1 MSQAAALDTHA
12 HEAHAGLHQDP
23 AESPLTPESWGKL
36 GMWIFLS
43 ADAMTFGAA
52 IAAYAALR
60 MDNVNWPDPAQYLGI
75 AFTAIMTFILIV
87 SSLTMVE
94 ALSSIKHG
102 NMPRF
107 QLFLGLTILGGLA
120 FLGMQARE
128 WHESDLGQGTVDQD
142 QPVQRDVL
150 YPDRLPRMPRHRRC
164 NLQCRVLVQRPGGQ
178 DGPQQGQPDRDRRAL
193 LALRRPGVDPD
204 LHFRLSDLTV

>member
-1 MSQAAALDTHA
+1 MSQAAALDTHS
-12 HEAHAGLHQDP
+12 HEAHADIHLDP

-36 GMWIFLS
+36 GMWIFLA

-60 MDNVNWPDPAQYLGI
+60 MDNVNWPDPAQFLGI
-75 AFTAIMTFILIV
+75 TFTAIMTFILIV

-107 QLFLGLTILGGLA
+107 QLFLGLTVIGGLA

-128 WHESDLGQGTVDQD
+128 WHELIWDKGLSIKTSLFSATFFILTGFHGCHVTGGVIYNAVYWFRGLGGKMDRSKASLIEIAGLYWHFVDLVWILIFTFVY
-142 QPVQRDVL
+142 L
-150 YPDRLPRMPRHRRC
+150 I
-164 NLQCRVLVQRPGGQ
+164 
-178 DGPQQGQPDRDRRAL
+178 
-193 LALRRPGVDPD
+193 
-204 LHFRLSDLTV
+204 

>member
-1 MSQAAALDTHA
+1 MSQAAALDAHS

-36 GMWIFLS
+36 GMWIFLA

-60 MDNVNWPDPAQYLGI
+60 MDNVNWPDPAQFLGI
-75 AFTAIMTFILIV
+75 TFTAIMTFILIV

-102 NMPRF
+102 NMARF
-107 QLFLGLTILGGLA
+107 QLFLGLTVIGGLA

-128 WHESDLGQGTVDQD
+128 WHELIWEKGLSIKTSLFSATFFILTGFHGCHVTGGVIYNAVYWFRGLAGKMDRSKANLIEIAGLYWHFVDLVWILIFTFVY
-142 QPVQRDVL
+142 L
-150 YPDRLPRMPRHRRC
+150 I
-164 NLQCRVLVQRPGGQ
+164 
-178 DGPQQGQPDRDRRAL
+178 
-193 LALRRPGVDPD
+193 
-204 LHFRLSDLTV
+204 

>member
-1 MSQAAALDTHA
+1 MSQAATLDTHS
-12 HEAHAGLHQDP
+12 HETHAGLHQDP
-23 AESPLTPESWGKL
+23 AESPLTPENWGKL
-36 GMWIFLS
+36 GMWIFLV

-75 AFTAIMTFILIV
+75 TFTAIMTFILIV

-128 WHESDLGQGTVDQD
+128 WHELIWDKGLSIKTSLFSATFFILTGFHGCHVTGGVIYNAVYWFRGLAGKMDRSKANLVEIAGLYWHFVDLVWILIFTFVY
-142 QPVQRDVL
+142 L
-150 YPDRLPRMPRHRRC
+150 I
-164 NLQCRVLVQRPGGQ
+164 
-178 DGPQQGQPDRDRRAL
+178 
-193 LALRRPGVDPD
+193 
-204 LHFRLSDLTV
+204 